1 MGRTAC
7 TEPQCLCK
15 GALYLLPCLIGRNYC
30 TFYGLLNHGISV
42 ALLLCPLVSGFVY
55 CNGMEKAVEGSG
67 VHF

>member
-7 TEPQCLCK
+7 TEPQCLYS

-30 TFYGLLNHGISV
+30 AFYGLLRHGISV
-42 ALLLCPLVSGFVY
+42 ALLRCPLVSGFVY
-55 CNGMEKAVEGSG
+55 GNDMEKAVEGSG